1 MPPLSPIERT
11 YYQLLN
17 SGKLFHYFPEMTGI
31 YADDE
36 IEFTTIY
43 LLLNQPQNA

>member
-1 MPPLSPIERT
+1 MPNLSPIERV

-17 SGKLFHYFPEMTGI
+17 SGQLFKMFPQMTGY

-43 LLLNQPQNA
+43 LLLNE